1 VAVSL
6 TCDRALDEMTERLID
21 TGRKTSHDGVAQVK
35 GGNMRRL
42 FLGVLGAALVLFSG
56 CALFESGIL
65 YEEKWSD
72 PAQVDWTIGE
82 SELANKW
89 IEGDRYHILVK
100 QSSTLVYWN
109 STKGPFGNAQYDL
122 DVQHVAG
129 TNNLSGAGLLV
140 RLADINNMYMFQISA
155 GGTYRVGKWVAN
167 AWTNLVGW
175 AESSSIR
182 QGVAENHLTVIAD
195 GASFTFLVNGTEVAE
210 LTDASFSSGRVGVAI
225 TAFSNDVDVHES
237 FDNLVVRELK

>member
-1 VAVSL
+1 
-6 TCDRALDEMTERLID
+6 
-21 TGRKTSHDGVAQVK
+21 
-35 GGNMRRL
+35 MRRL
-42 FLGVLGAALVLFSG
+42 LLGMVGVVLVLLSG

-72 PAQVDWTIGE
+72 PAHTDWLIGE

-89 IEGDRYHILVK
+89 IEGGRYHVLAK
-100 QSSTLVYWN
+100 QSATLDYSN
-109 STKGPFGNAQYDL
+109 SAEGPFGNAQYDL

-129 TNNLSGAGLLV
+129 TDNLSGGGLLV
-140 RLADINNMYMFQISA
+140 RFADVDNTYMFQISA
-155 GGTYRVGKWVAN
+155 AGTYRVGKWVA
-167 AWTNLVGW
+167 ATWTSLVAW
-175 AESSSIR
+175 AESASIR
-182 QGVAENHLTVIAD
+182 QGIAENHLTVIAD

-210 LTDASFSSGRVGVAI
+210 LTDASFSSGRVGVAV